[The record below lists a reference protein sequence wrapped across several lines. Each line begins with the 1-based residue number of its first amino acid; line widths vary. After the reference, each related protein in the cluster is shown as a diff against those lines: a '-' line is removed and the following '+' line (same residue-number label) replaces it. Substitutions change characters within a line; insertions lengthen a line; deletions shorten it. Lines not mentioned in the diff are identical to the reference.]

1 MNSDRI
7 KEIQVATAYPDS
19 NSVQQAL
26 LQVWNECAQD
36 ADKRVAELAAELVQE
51 RLAESI
57 MEIKYDDAKRER
69 DQALKRVAELEEQ
82 IETRQGLRGV
92 LQRAERAEHERDE
105 AEKKITGLEA
115 KVMESAREVRRAT
128 SRLSGMTQRAHR
140 AESAETLVKML
151 QDRNSYMEQTSQAN
165 YACMKLQDEISKLEL
180 DLRQAKAELAVRSK
194 QGAIECSQCGRPLPG
209 PPKVC
214 FNCTPTWGLEQLTR
228 AERAERE
235 RDELRRMLQHYT
247 DTVKVSLKHADVCIT
262 EPKAPPAVAVP
273 EQDLVRLDFM
283 VDPDALK
290 LRAFVP
296 DPVRVLVTDPASIFI
311 TGILGESGRR
321 MVASGMVFIMT
332 RSLAEKLI
340 SHHVA
345 IESRP

>member
-1 MNSDRI
+1 MPDHKQCWKCGTQVELVDEEGLCWPCRLGDEAAWVHSSDVAKARI
-7 KEIQVATAYPDS
+7 
-19 NSVQQAL
+19 
-26 LQVWNECAQD
+26 
-36 ADKRVAELAAELVQE
+36 AEL
-51 RLAESI
+51 
-57 MEIKYDDAKRER
+57 
-69 DQALKRVAELEEQ
+69 
-82 IETRQGLRGV
+82 
-92 LQRAERAEHERDE
+92 
-105 AEKKITGLEA
+105 
-115 KVMESAREVRRAT
+115 
-128 SRLSGMTQRAHR
+128 
-140 AESAETLVKML
+140 
-151 QDRNSYMEQTSQAN
+151 
-165 YACMKLQDEISKLEL
+165 
-180 DLRQAKAELAVRSK
+180 
-194 QGAIECSQCGRPLPG
+194 
-209 PPKVC
+209 
-214 FNCTPTWGLEQLTR
+214 
-228 AERAERE
+228 ERE